1 MKITLAVTAAAFIVT
16 ATPLL
21 AESASAQSENL
32 NLAQVQVAPGVE
44 VGPGGVTVGKKHKKQ
59 RCRTVTT
66 TEETADAAR
75 LRRRRGAVRIRE
87 ISGKGLCPLSVP
99 LMRAGLGAFGP
110 IGPADPGLLTHTR
123 REPTTG
129 ESDEWQ
135 LT

>member
-1 MKITLAVTAAAFIVT
+1 MMKITLAVTAAAFIVT

-66 TEETADAAR
+66 TEETADGR
-75 LRRRRGAVRIRE
+75 TITKKERRCE
-87 ISGKGLCPLSVP
+87 DKGNSV
-99 LMRAGLGAFGP
+99 
-110 IGPADPGLLTHTR
+110 
-123 REPTTG
+123 
-129 ESDEWQ
+129 Q
-135 LT
+135 